1 MHFGSRGR
9 AAQSSGSGAARSS
22 NSRGGL
28 RRRLAATLRAPAPA
42 TAAFLSFLLPGV
54 GQAAAG
60 RVRRG
65 IVVAVPAIVIAL
77 VAAWVLLFNRHAIVG
92 AVFQRDLL
100 TALLVVVL
108 VAMVY
113 HLWAIVDAY
122 LVAGGSFRPRR
133 LGSGK
138 LTWLGPVMVG
148 VVLVG
153 TVGIHGQIAVAD
165 SQGLQVLSDAFGGMP
180 QFLAA
185 NPSGSPE
192 DTTPPVPIVT
202 PTPANWAMPLWTPA
216 PTVTPSPPPRDWAND
231 GRLNLLIIGTDAGQG
246 RIGLRPDSMILLTV
260 ELSTGRAAMIGIP
273 RNLQNI
279 PLPEPEASL
288 FGCRCFPGMLNA
300 LYLEAMSYPAYFP
313 GGDQRGFKAM
323 EGAIGTLT
331 GLKVDGTVLVN
342 LMGFVNL
349 IDAVG
354 PLYIDVPYE
363 VIDKPGMEPGYQG
376 YVPPEGVGHVSF
388 DIKPGPQ
395 YMDGHVALEYART
408 RAQDWD
414 YSRMQRQQIVL
425 LALRKQFEH
434 PCSLVPVIPTILQAM
449 TKNGGM
455 FWTDMPIES
464 APDLLAVAE
473 HVGAGSASSITLDPA
488 TTGAV
493 WDDAH
498 DNADTMNAASV
509 ATIQYI
515 AKHALDKVSA
525 PAGGGVS
532 LSAGLSC

>member
-1 MHFGSRGR
+1 
-9 AAQSSGSGAARSS
+9 
-22 NSRGGL
+22 
-28 RRRLAATLRAPAPA
+28 
-42 TAAFLSFLLPGV
+42 LPGL

-60 RVRRG
+60 RRRRAL
-65 IVVAVPAIVIAL
+65 VVAIPALAVAAGGLWLLIFDRRAIVNAAFQKDWLTAILVIDL
-77 VAAWVLLFNRHAIVG
+77 VA
-92 AVFQRDLL
+92 
-100 TALLVVVL
+100 T
-108 VAMVY
+108 VY

-122 LVAGGSFRPRR
+122 VVAGGSFRPRR
-133 LGSGK
+133 WTAGK
-138 LTWLGPVMVG
+138 LAWIGPVMVAL
-148 VVLVG
+148 VVVT
-153 TVGIHGQIAVAD
+153 TVGIHREIAVAD
-165 SQGLQVLSDAFGGMP
+165 SQGLQVLSDAFGQMP
-180 QFLAA
+180 QFLVA

-202 PTPANWAMPLWTPA
+202 PTPASWVLPVWTPA
-216 PTVTPSPPPRDWAND
+216 PTATPTVAPRDWADD

-246 RIGLRPDSMILLTV
+246 RVGLRPDSMILLTV
-260 ELSTGRAAMIGIP
+260 DLATGRAAMIGVP
-273 RNLQNI
+273 RNMLNV
-279 PLPEPEASL
+279 PLPTPEASL
-288 FGCRCFPGMLNA
+288 FACRCFPGMLNA
-300 LYLEAMSYPAYFP
+300 LYLEAMSYPKYFP

-363 VIDKPGMEPGYQG
+363 VIDKPGMEPGYEG

-388 DIKPGPQ
+388 DIKPGWQ

-414 YSRMQRQQIVL
+414 YARMQRQQLVL

-434 PCSLVPVIPTILQAM
+434 PCSLVGTIPTILQAM

-464 APDLLAVAE
+464 ASDLLAVAE
-473 HVGAGSASSITLDPA
+473 HVGAGNAASITLDPA

-493 WDDAH
+493 WNDAH
-498 DNADTMNAASV
+498 DNSDTLDANAV
-509 ATIQYI
+509 ANIRYI
-515 AKHALDKVSA
+515 SKHALDDVKASA
-525 PAGGGVS
+525 NGGVS
-532 LSAGLSC
+532 LSTGLSC

>member
-1 MHFGSRGR
+1 MRSAGSRSGPAAAPVGR
-9 AAQSSGSGAARSS
+9 AGA
-22 NSRGGL
+22 GL
-28 RRRLAATLRAPAPA
+28 LTLLRAPA
-42 TAAFLSFLLPGV
+42 TAAFLSFLFPGL

-60 RVRRG
+60 RLRRAV
-65 IVVAVPAIVIAL
+65 VVAVPALVVTGGAL
-77 VAAWVLLFNRHAIVG
+77 RLLIFNRHAIVG

-100 TALLVVVL
+100 TAFLVLVL
-108 VAMVY
+108 VALAY

-122 LVAGGSFRPRR
+122 VVAGGSFRPRR
-133 LGSGK
+133 WAAGR
-138 LTWLGPVMVG
+138 LTWIGPVMVA
-148 VVLVG
+148 VVLLT
-153 TVGIHGQIAVAD
+153 TVGIHGEIAVAD
-165 SQGLQVLSDAFGGMP
+165 TQGLQVLSDAFGQMP

-185 NPSGSPE
+185 NPSESPE

-202 PTPANWAMPLWTPA
+202 PTPATWAMPLWTPA
-216 PTVTPSPPPRDWAND
+216 PTVTPSPPPRDWAD
-231 GRLNLLIIGTDAGQG
+231 DDRLNLLIIGTDAGQG

-260 ELSTGRAAMIGIP
+260 ELSTGRAAMIGMP
-273 RNLQNI
+273 RNMLNV
-279 PLPEPEASL
+279 PLPQPEASL
-288 FGCRCFPGMLNA
+288 FACHCFPGMLNE
-300 LYLEAMSYPAYFP
+300 LYLEAMAYPNYFP

-354 PLYIDVPYE
+354 PLYINVPYE
-363 VIDKPGMEPGYQG
+363 VVDKPGMEPGYEG

-388 DIKPGPQ
+388 DIKPGWQ

-434 PCSLVPVIPTILQAM
+434 PCSLIGAIPTILQAM

-464 APDLLAVAE
+464 ASDLLAVAE
-473 HVGAGSASSITLDPA
+473 HVGADSEASITLDPA

-493 WDDAH
+493 WNAAH
-498 DNADTMNAASV
+498 DNADTLNPNSIAN
-509 ATIQYI
+509 IRYI
-515 AKHALDKVSA
+515 AKHALDKVTASA
-525 PAGGGVS
+525 SGGVS
-532 LSAGLSC
+532 LTAGFSC

>member
-1 MHFGSRGR
+1 MNFGSLGR
-9 AAQSSGSGAARSS
+9 RVKSPAVGQASTARPMDGAWA
-22 NSRGGL
+22 GL
-28 RRRLAATLRAPAPA
+28 IALLRAPA
-42 TAAFLSFLLPGV
+42 TAAVLSFLLPGL

-60 RVRRG
+60 RWRRG
-65 IVVAVPAIVIAL
+65 AVVAAPALA
-77 VAAWVLLFNRHAIVG
+77 VAAVAGWVLLFNRHAIVG
-92 AVFQRDLL
+92 AVFQQDVL
-100 TALLVVVL
+100 TAVLVLVL
-108 VAMVY
+108 VALVY

-122 LVAGGSFRPRR
+122 VVAGGSFRPRTWV
-133 LGSGK
+133 SGR
-138 LTWLGPVMVG
+138 LTWIGPVMV
-148 VVLVG
+148 VVVVIA
-153 TVGIHGQIAVAD
+153 TVGIHRQIAIAD
-165 SQGLQVLSDAFGGMP
+165 SQGLQVLSDSFGGMP

-202 PTPANWAMPLWTPA
+202 PLPTIGALPLWTPV
-216 PTVTPSPPPRDWAND
+216 PTATPSPAPRDWAD
-231 GRLNLLIIGTDAGQG
+231 DDRLNLLIIGTDAGQG

-260 ELSTGRAAMIGIP
+260 ELSTGRAAMIGVP
-273 RNLQNI
+273 RNMLNV
-279 PLPEPEASL
+279 PLPQPEASL
-288 FGCRCFPGMLNA
+288 FACHCFPGMLNA
-300 LYLEAMSYPAYFP
+300 LYLEAMAYPKYFP

-414 YSRMQRQQIVL
+414 YARMQRQQIVL

-434 PCSLVPVIPTILQAM
+434 PCSLVGTIPTIIDGM
-449 TKNGGM
+449 TQNGGM
-455 FWTDMPIES
+455 FWTDMPIAS

-473 HVGAGSASSITLDPA
+473 HVGAGSAASITLDPA

-493 WDDAH
+493 WNDAQ
-498 DNADTMNAASV
+498 DNSDTMNAASV
-509 ATIQYI
+509 ANIRYI
-515 AKHALDKVSA
+515 SKHALDKVTPS
-525 PAGGGVS
+525 AGGGVS